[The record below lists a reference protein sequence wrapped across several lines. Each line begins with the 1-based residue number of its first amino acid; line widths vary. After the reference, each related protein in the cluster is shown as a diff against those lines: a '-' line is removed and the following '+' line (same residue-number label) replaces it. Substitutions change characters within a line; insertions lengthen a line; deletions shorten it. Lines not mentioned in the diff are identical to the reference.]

1 MDTSTR
7 RHVMG
12 FFVCAGLCG
21 AASFADHAVVPS
33 SGNGIELSGNNQ
45 GTIGG
50 DSARRFMMVIDA
62 QALTG
67 IPIGSTITGYR
78 VRLNNGNTTAWPPS
92 PVTISD
98 YEVRISAAATTAS
111 TMSATFADNISGVQ
125 TLVMDGSF
133 GIATNS
139 YSAAAAGT
147 TPEAFGPVIGFDRG
161 FLYLGG
167 SLCIDI
173 NYTGTGLTSAVFLD
187 GSGGGEGV
195 ASCFATSRTAATGG
209 VGNGNVLRFEY
220 TAPMNSIVPAS
231 LASAEGPSG
240 QEGPLGGPGVRRF
253 QYNVDEA
260 ALGIPAGA
268 TILGMTFR
276 LDSANGSIAWP
287 PSDVAFSDYEIRL
300 SQGVSTGAMSTTYA
314 ANIVGS
320 QTLVVNGARTL
331 NNGAF
336 AAENASPTPE
346 QYGTAIMFQVPYLY
360 LGGDLCVDIN
370 HPGTGAGVTGF
381 LDAAVNNDYPT
392 TGVRGVYSSVSRTA
406 ATGSLT
412 NAPVTRFIYAA
423 DLRRG
428 VTKVFAPEDTASAEG
443 DSNVNS
449 LVRDVARSV
458 MIVDAADQFDT
469 IAPGSRLVGHAAR
482 LDQSAA
488 AWPGAAAVWSSY
500 RIDVS
505 RSVNL
510 PGALSTTFANNVG
523 ADVVTAY
530 SGALVIPANALKGG
544 GSNNPFS
551 YVFRYRNPYT
561 YTGGPLNTYVRHTG
575 NGATFAQLDGLN
587 ATSKIDALLAT
598 DSSSAVGTATV
609 PTILRHEVDAATTA
623 PLSLGNPGNSYA
635 AGLLRFGEYSYQ
647 VVISAEQLR
656 YIPAGS
662 LIDSM
667 WLRNQVGGPA
677 SPAADSICPDFELTL
692 STAARTPTTMS
703 TTYAVNQGA
712 DAVVV
717 YDGALGVSA
726 GTLPPGSTGAFG
738 RVVKFQKA
746 FVYKGGNL
754 CVMVRHQ
761 KFTLDVGQCE
771 TVSSTLPGARS
782 VFGGTFGAGS
792 GSYLGGATGGTIA
805 AARFGYVPSVM
816 TPNSFAT
823 VEADN
828 GFEFLSQAGAVQIIV
843 PASQLLP
850 IDVGSAIT
858 GMSFRNSATGV
869 APTFPAA
876 ALAVGRLDVT
886 LAPAARTPLTMSDT
900 FAVNNGPGV
909 VTVRQGAIVIPAGA
923 FPASGN
929 FVIPGENEWFIEF
942 ERAFIY
948 TGGPLCVTMRT
959 TANLPAFSYFDTE
972 FTPSALGAARW
983 NNTNPDAATSNVTT
997 GAVAVRFAFTARA
1010 FCPWDLNNDGFVD
1023 DADFPIFLNAYNILD
1038 CADGSMPFGCP
1049 ADFNHDGVVDD
1060 TDFQLFVVAYNE
1072 LLCP

>member
-1 MDTSTR
+1 MLTPNRLFAT
-7 RHVMG
+7 G
-12 FFVCAGLCG
+12 FVVCAGLYG
-21 AASFADHAVVPS
+21 AAVADHAVVPS
-33 SGNGIELSGNNQ
+33 SGNGVELAGNNQ

-50 DSARRFMMVIDA
+50 NTARRFMMVIDA

-67 IPIGSTITGYR
+67 IPIGSTLTGYR
-78 VRLNNGNTTAWPPS
+78 VRQNNANIAAWPPS

-98 YEVRISAAATTAS
+98 YEVRIGAAATTAA
-111 TMSATFADNISGVQ
+111 TISATYADNISGVQ
-125 TLVMDGSF
+125 TLVMDGPFS
-133 GIATNS
+133 IATGS
-139 YSAAAAGT
+139 YGAAAAGS
-147 TPEAFGPVIGFDRG
+147 TPEEFGPVIGFDQG

-167 SLCIDI
+167 PLCIDI
-173 NYTGTGLTSAVFLD
+173 NYSGTGLTSAVFMD
-187 GSGGGEGV
+187 GPGVGEGV
-195 ASCFATSRTAATGG
+195 ASCYAVSRTATTGG

-220 TAPMNSIVPAS
+220 TPPMNSIVPVS
-231 LASAEGPSG
+231 LTSTEGPSG
-240 QEGPLGGPGVRRF
+240 QEGPLGGTGVRRF

-276 LDSANGSIAWP
+276 LDAANGSTAWP
-287 PSDVAFSDYEIRL
+287 AADVTFSDYEIRL

-314 ANIVGS
+314 DNIVGS

-331 NNGAF
+331 NTGAF
-336 AAENASPTPE
+336 AAENATPTPE
-346 QYGTAIMFQVPYLY
+346 QYGTAIMFQTPYLY

-370 HPGTGAGVTGF
+370 HPGTGAAPTGF
-381 LDAAVNNDYPT
+381 LDGTLNNDYPT
-392 TGVRGVYSSVSRTA
+392 TGVRGVYSNVSRTA

-428 VTKVFAPEDTASAEG
+428 VTKVYAPDDNASDEG
-443 DSNVNS
+443 GSNLNS
-449 LVRDVARSV
+449 LVRDTSRSV
-458 MIVDAADQFDT
+458 MIVAAADQFDT
-469 IAPGSRLVGHAAR
+469 IAPGSRVVGHAAR
-482 LDQSAA
+482 LDVISST
-488 AWPGAAAVWSSY
+488 WPGAAAAYSDY

-505 RSVNL
+505 RSVNG
-510 PGALSTTFANNVG
+510 PGALSTTFAANVG
-523 ADVVTAY
+523 TDVVTAY
-530 SGALVIPANALKGG
+530 SGALIIPANALKGG

-575 NGATFAQLDGLN
+575 NGVTFAQLDSVL
-587 ATSKIDALLAT
+587 ASAKVDSLLAT
-598 DSSSAVGTATV
+598 DNTSATGSSASATV
-609 PTILRHEVDAATTA
+609 LRHEVDAATTV
-623 PLSLGNPGNSYA
+623 PLGLGDSGGSNL
-635 AGLLRFGEYSYQ
+635 AGLLRFDEYSYQ
-647 VVISAEQLR
+647 VVIGGDQLR
-656 YIPAGS
+656 YIPPGS

-667 WLRNQVGGPA
+667 WLRNASFAPSSPA
-677 SPAADSICPDFELTL
+677 SDSICPDFELVV
-692 STAARTPTTMS
+692 STAATSPGTMS
-703 TTYAVNQGA
+703 TTFANNEGG
-712 DAVVV
+712 DAVMV
-717 YDGALGVSA
+717 YDGPLGVEA
-726 GTLPPGSTGAFG
+726 GALPAGSTNAFG

-754 CVMVRHQ
+754 CVTLRHQ
-761 KFTLDVGQCE
+761 KFTVDAGRCE
-771 TVSSTLPGARS
+771 AVFSTLPGARS
-782 VFGGTFGAGS
+782 IFAGTFDAAS
-792 GSYLGGATGGTIA
+792 GSYLGGPTGGTIA
-805 AARFGYVPSVM
+805 GARFGYVPSVM

-828 GFEFLSQAGAVQIIV
+828 GFDFLSKAGTMQMIV

-858 GMSFRNSATGV
+858 GMSLRNSATGF
-869 APTFPAA
+869 APTNPEA
-876 ALAVGRLDVT
+876 ALPVGRLDVT

-909 VTVRQGAIVIPAGA
+909 VKVREGATVIPAGA

-929 FVIPGENEWFIEF
+929 TLIPGENEWFIEF

-948 TGGPLCVTMRT
+948 PGGDLCVTIRT
-959 TANLPAFSYFDTE
+959 TATLPAFSYLDTGLS
-972 FTPSALGAARW
+972 PSVLGAGRW
-983 NNTNPDAATSNVTT
+983 NSTDPDALTSTAPT
-997 GAVAVRFAFTARA
+997 GPVAMRFAFTARA

-1049 ADFNHDGVVDD
+1049 ADFNHDGVVED
-1060 TDFQLFVVAYNE
+1060 TDFQAFVVAYNE